1 MKLTRCGDKPVEE
14 TAGTIIDPKVI
25 IELKSIGGTE
35 ALFKRVAG
43 HFIQHVPVSLAE
55 IERHA
60 GGQDVGAL
68 ANAAHALKSM
78 VTSLGARRAGKACEN
93 LELLARNGHSF
104 VARDLVDIIVHETRA
119 ALVEVEKLRSAA

>member
-1 MKLTRCGDKPVEE
+1 MEE
-14 TAGTIIDPKVI
+14 AASTIIDPKVI

-43 HFIQHVPVSLAE
+43 HFVQRVPESLAE
-55 IERHA
+55 IERHVV
-60 GGQDVGAL
+60 GQDVGAL

-78 VTSLGARRAGKACEN
+78 VTSLGARRAGRACEN
-93 LELLARNGHSF
+93 LELLARNGQSF

-119 ALVEVEKLRSAA
+119 ALVEVEKLRSA

>member
-1 MKLTRCGDKPVEE
+1 MGTFSVEDS
-14 TAGTIIDPKVI
+14 ANTIIDPNVI

-43 HFIQHVPVSLAE
+43 HFVQHVPASLDE

-60 GGQDVGAL
+60 VSLDVGAL
-68 ANAAHALKSM
+68 ANSAHALKSM

-93 LELLARNGHSF
+93 LELMARNGQAF
-104 VARDLVDIIVHETRA
+104 VARDLVDIIMRETRA
-119 ALVEVEKLRSAA
+119 ALVEVEKLRST

>member
-1 MKLTRCGDKPVEE
+1 MEE

-55 IERHA
+55 VERHA

-78 VTSLGARRAGKACEN
+78 VTSLGARRAGRACEN

-104 VARDLVDIIVHETRA
+104 VAQDLVDIIVHETRA

>member
-1 MKLTRCGDKPVEE
+1 MLPEE
-14 TAGTIIDPKVI
+14 SASTIIDPKVI
-25 IELKSIGGTE
+25 AELKSIGGTE

-43 HFIQHVPVSLAE
+43 HFVQHVPASLDE

-60 GGQDVGAL
+60 GSQDVSAL

-93 LELLARNGHSF
+93 LELLARNGQDFIAH
-104 VARDLVDIIVHETRA
+104 DLVEIIVRETRA
-119 ALVEVEKLRSAA
+119 ALVEVEKLRSA

>member
-1 MKLTRCGDKPVEE
+1 MEE

-25 IELKSIGGTE
+25 IELKAIGGTE
-35 ALFKRVAG
+35 AMFKRVAG
-43 HFIQHVPVSLAE
+43 QFVQHVPASLAE
-55 IERHA
+55 IERHV
-60 GGQDVGAL
+60 GSQDVGAL

-78 VTSLGARRAGKACEN
+78 VSSLGARRAGRACEN

-119 ALVEVEKLRSAA
+119 ALVEVEKLRSA

>member
-1 MKLTRCGDKPVEE
+1 MGTLPVEE
-14 TAGTIIDPKVI
+14 TATAIIDPNVI
-25 IELKSIGGTE
+25 VELKSIGGTE

-43 HFIQHVPVSLAE
+43 HFVQHVPKSLAE
-55 IERHA
+55 IEQHA
-60 GGQDVGAL
+60 SSQDVGAL

-93 LELLARNGHSF
+93 LERLARSGQAF
-104 VARDLVDIIVHETRA
+104 AARDLVDIIVYETRA

>member
-1 MKLTRCGDKPVEE
+1 MDDY
-14 TAGTIIDPKVI
+14 ASTIIDPKVI
-25 IELKSIGGTE
+25 HELKSIGGTE

-43 HFIQHVPVSLAE
+43 HFVQHVPQSLAQ
-55 IERHA
+55 IEEHVRS
-60 GGQDVGAL
+60 QDVGAL

-119 ALVEVEKLRSAA
+119 ALVEVEKLRSA

>member
-1 MKLTRCGDKPVEE
+1 MEE
-14 TAGTIIDPKVI
+14 TVGTIIDPKVI

-43 HFIQHVPVSLAE
+43 HFVQRVPASLAE
-55 IERHA
+55 IERHVD
-60 GGQDVGAL
+60 GQDVGAL

-78 VTSLGARRAGKACEN
+78 VSSLGARRAGKACEN

>member
-1 MKLTRCGDKPVEE
+1 MEE

-35 ALFKRVAG
+35 VLFKRVAG
-43 HFIQHVPVSLAE
+43 HFVQHVPQSLAE
-55 IERHA
+55 IERHV

-93 LELLARNGHSF
+93 LELLARSGQAF
-104 VARDLVDIIVHETRA
+104 VARDLVEIIMRETRA
-119 ALVEVEKLRSAA
+119 ALVEVEKLRSA